1 MGCAQCSLFST
12 IPCLHGQQNILLERE
27 KKDPVNLMHEM
38 SHYRLKFNV
47 IAGKTKKH
55 LYRLFVH

>member
-1 MGCAQCSLFST
+1 VGCAQCSLFSMSAWAAEY
-12 IPCLHGQQNILLERE
+12 IAGNG
-27 KKDPVNLMHEM
+27 KKDPVNLMQEM

-55 LYRLFVH
+55 LYRLFVN